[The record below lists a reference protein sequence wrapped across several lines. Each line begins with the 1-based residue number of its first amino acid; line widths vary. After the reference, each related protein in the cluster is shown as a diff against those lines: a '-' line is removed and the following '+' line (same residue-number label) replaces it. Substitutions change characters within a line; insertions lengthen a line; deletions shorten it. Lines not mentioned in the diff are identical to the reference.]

1 MGELRRRYGPQLP
14 HDEAAQRE
22 HSPEVAKDLRR
33 HQEADRVVR
42 GRSTRP
48 RREIGYLVVLI
59 GVAGFIVSCFL
70 PYLSLG
76 GPRSMSL
83 YQLVVRAGFSQTV
96 MQIIGGFLQLFA
108 GAGTVA
114 WIALTGIRHRRH
126 AHGWLPFALAA
137 ATAAWSLTWIGV
149 LLSQSQI
156 VGSEGLGYWSALLSL
171 LVAIVGTVVVWVSA
185 RRTAHEAA
193 SAAGP
198 EPQRGVPGG

>member
-1 MGELRRRYGPQLP
+1 LP

-22 HSPEVAKDLRR
+22 HLNEVDDDLRR
-33 HQEADRVVR
+33 DQEVDHIAK

-48 RREIGYLVVLI
+48 RWEVGYLVALV

-70 PYLSLG
+70 PYLFLG
-76 GPRSMSL
+76 VTRSMSL

-96 MQIIGGFLQLFA
+96 VQIVGGFLQLFA

-114 WIALTGIRHRRH
+114 WIALAGIRHRRH
-126 AHGWLPFALAA
+126 AHGLLPFALAV

-156 VGSEGLGYWSALLSL
+156 VGSEGVGYWSALVSL
-171 LVAIVGTVVVWVSA
+171 GVAIVGTIVVWFST
-185 RRTAHEAA
+185 RAA
-193 SAAGP
+193 QDADSAAGP
-198 EPQRGVPGG
+198 ERRAPAD

>member
-1 MGELRRRYGPQLP
+1 
-14 HDEAAQRE
+14 
-22 HSPEVAKDLRR
+22 
-33 HQEADRVVR
+33 
-42 GRSTRP
+42 
-48 RREIGYLVVLI
+48 
-59 GVAGFIVSCFL
+59 
-70 PYLSLG
+70 
-76 GPRSMSL
+76 MSL

-171 LVAIVGTVVVWVSA
+171 VVAIVGTVVVWVSA

>member
-1 MGELRRRYGPQLP
+1 MGEFGRSGPQLP

-22 HSPEVAKDLRR
+22 HLKEVEDDLRR
-33 HQEADRVVR
+33 GQEADRIAE
-42 GRSTRP
+42 GRSKGP
-48 RREIGYLVVLI
+48 RWEIGYLVVLI

-76 GPRSMSL
+76 GTRSMSL

-114 WIALTGIRHRRH
+114 WIALTGTRHRRH
-126 AHGWLPFALAA
+126 AHRWLPFALAA

-156 VGSEGLGYWSALLSL
+156 VGSEGPGYWSTLLSL
-171 LVAIVGTVVVWVSA
+171 VVAIVGTLVVWVSA
-185 RRTAHEAA
+185 RRATQAA
-193 SAAGP
+193 DPAAGP
-198 EPQRGVPGG
+198 EPPTEVPVG